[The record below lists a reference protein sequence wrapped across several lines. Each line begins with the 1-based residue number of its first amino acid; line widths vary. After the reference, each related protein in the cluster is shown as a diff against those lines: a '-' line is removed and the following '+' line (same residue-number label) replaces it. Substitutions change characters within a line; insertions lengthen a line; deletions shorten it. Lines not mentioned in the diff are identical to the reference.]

1 VRVPVEAVDM
11 VVDAARASLP
21 GEVRLERAGPH
32 GVAAINTSSHE
43 IQGFTQPP
51 WPFPVGPR
59 KMKIKSGL
67 VDFMGSLVELLTE
80 SLGRPWPGP
89 NQAVNVKVLS
99 SHASIEIVSDGGQL
113 LIEIPLGYWK

>member
-1 VRVPVEAVDM
+1 
-11 VVDAARASLP
+11 
-21 GEVRLERAGPH
+21 
-32 GVAAINTSSHE
+32 
-43 IQGFTQPP
+43 
-51 WPFPVGPR
+51 
-59 KMKIKSGL
+59 MKIKSGL